1 MARIQIPDT
10 FFWFLAVCIYF
21 AFYLHFI
28 SETVRTRLEKCT
40 RLNHWLREVIHSLAT
55 IIVYEMECT
64 TQWSQA
70 KAIDSGPEQTTECWD
85 LSWTLNASK
94 ESQSCLSVTKGTL
107 LSIFQDD
114 SWSWSPLG
122 CHHLCMAA
130 SSHQWRIMCNKW
142 LHSEWINSFLSHL
155 VYSFSALVNLSERPL
170 KSGQMPCSL
179 HSLAPELSAI
189 YSL

>member
-55 IIVYEMECT
+55 IIVYEMECA

-122 CHHLCMAA
+122 CHHCVWQPPLTNEELCVT
-130 SSHQWRIMCNKW
+130 SGCILSG
-142 LHSEWINSFLSHL
+142 WIHFYHIWFIRFLL
-155 VYSFSALVNLSERPL
+155 
-170 KSGQMPCSL
+170 
-179 HSLAPELSAI
+179 
-189 YSL
+189 